1 MKVHHYHL
9 VLSALIT
16 IGITGCSNP
25 LSLLLPV
32 PAKKKTT
39 VKRVIYQTPVHYYK
53 PTPQKYKKFQEIMRR
68 VAKSTLDDQRY
79 NKIVLDTPK
88 KKLWFKSLMYRL
100 WDRKI
105 TRDQFIKEGLRLYP
119 TKRYEFTYVANG
131 FQKYS

>member
-16 IGITGCSNP
+16 IGITGCSSP
-25 LSLLLPV
+25 LSVLLPST
-32 PAKKKTT
+32 KKT
-39 VKRVIYQTPVHYYK
+39 KIKKVIYQTPVHYYK
-53 PTPQKYKKFQEIMRR
+53 PTPQKYKKFQEVMIK
-68 VAKSTLDDQRY
+68 VAKSTLDDQQY
-79 NKIVLDTPK
+79 NKIVLNTPK

-105 TRDQFIKEGLRLYP
+105 TREQFIKEGLRLYP
-119 TKRYEFTYVANG
+119 TKKYEFIYVANG